1 MTSHNFAIVPHQS
14 PISQSNL
21 VFYNTLFDENAASH
35 LALGKA
41 YPTNIEGGTNM
52 RTEELLER
60 GANDSLVHEDFMIGS
75 HELNVDG
82 VTKDGVREPIMRNGE
97 WAISI

>member
-1 MTSHNFAIVPHQS
+1 
-14 PISQSNL
+14 
-21 VFYNTLFDENAASH
+21 
-35 LALGKA
+35 
-41 YPTNIEGGTNM
+41 
-52 RTEELLER
+52 
-60 GANDSLVHEDFMIGS
+60 VHEDFMIGS